1 MNDDYIPLVSLK
13 NFASLSSQEK
23 TAISKK
29 IGDGLKHSGFFV
41 CADHGVPGE
50 VTDQLQQTAYG
61 FFDLPMVEK
70 TKSKS
75 TVSGSPRG
83 YIPYGVETLS
93 ATDGRLAPPDIKE
106 GYGIGPYWVDE
117 LEAPAV
123 TGNGPSTYTRNC
135 WPSQPEN
142 FKAVV
147 LRYYREMEGL
157 TAKLME
163 LFALGMHLEPSFF
176 AGKFKR
182 HNSTLRLL
190 HYPAQD
196 TPPAP
201 GQLRAGEHTDYGAL
215 TILLP
220 QAGQGG
226 LQVQKPNGRWEDVT
240 APAGAFVINIGDL
253 MMTWSNDQWVSNR
266 HRVVNPPADAGAAAR
281 RLSIA
286 YFCNPEDS
294 LMIECIPTCCN
305 ELSPAK
311 YPPIQAGQYRAKKI
325 QLSQLRSQQTA
336 GS

>member
-1 MNDDYIPLVSLK
+1 MNDDYIPLISLK
-13 NFASLSSQEK
+13 DFASLSLREK
-23 TAISKK
+23 TAISTK
-29 IGDGLKHSGFFV
+29 ISVGLKKSGFFV
-41 CADHGVPGE
+41 CADHGVSKE
-50 VTDQLQQTAYG
+50 SIDQLQETANG
-61 FFDLPMVEK
+61 FFDLPVAEK

-117 LEAPAV
+117 LQAPSIAE
-123 TGNGPSTYTRNC
+123 NRPSTYTKNT
-135 WPSQPEN
+135 WPPRPEN

-163 LFALGMHLEPSFF
+163 LFALGMNLEPSFF
-176 AGKFKR
+176 VEKFKR

-196 TPPAP
+196 QPPAP

-220 QAGQGG
+220 QTGQGG
-226 LQVQKPNGRWEDVT
+226 LQVLKPNGRWEEVS

-266 HRVVNPPADAGAAAR
+266 HRVVNPPLDAGAAAR

-294 LMIECIPTCCN
+294 LMIECIPTCCS

-311 YPPIQAGQYRAKKI
+311 YPPIQAGLYRAKKI
-325 QLSQLRSQQTA
+325 QLSQQRSQQTA
-336 GS
+336 GT